1 MYKIKGSD
9 AMDSEMLTYIQKQ
22 KEKYQNFSCGTAE
35 AVADVLSDIVLLGG
49 DDSQKING
57 AIAALRQSAI
67 DKGKKDIFDRC
78 YRLTMQG
85 LAAYIAEHHL
95 TLRLWYTR
103 EDFLNTEEP
112 YREAFQTQ
120 GAFQKAQRLEQLAYN
135 ANAVGF
141 TKFQSVYKKYAKAQR
156 YMNVG
161 GDPNMQNPTAFP
173 NQPLELDGGEWTCSE
188 DGVQQNVEGMPI
200 IACPHPIMPVERLI
214 NIDTGEEKLKIAFCK
229 GRRWRYAVYG
239 KDCLL
244 YTSPSPRDC
253 S

>member
-78 YRLTMQG
+78 YQLTLQG

-103 EDFLNTEEP
+103 EDFLNTEELS
-112 YREAFQTQ
+112 
-120 GAFQKAQRLEQLAYN
+120 G
-135 ANAVGF
+135 
-141 TKFQSVYKKYAKAQR
+141 SV
-156 YMNVG
+156 
-161 GDPNMQNPTAFP
+161 P
-173 NQPLELDGGEWTCSE
+173 
-188 DGVQQNVEGMPI
+188 
-200 IACPHPIMPVERLI
+200 
-214 NIDTGEEKLKIAFCK
+214 DTGRIPE
-229 GRRWRYAVYG
+229 
-239 KDCLL
+239 
-244 YTSPSPRDC
+244 SPAAGTAGV
-253 S
+253 